1 MHKAAQVE
9 FCQAKDCLKKL
20 VAFVFVGAL
29 EDLCDSDDSLED
41 FGESELINEELGNFL
56 ILKNVFENSNYIF
69 IVFDIFE
76 GLNLNGS
83 FDNFQQVGN
92 LIERIKQTVPSREHR
107 LPRGIET
114 KLHLRALS

>member
-9 FCQAKDCLKKL
+9 FGQVKDGLRKL
-20 VAFVFVGAL
+20 VAFIFVGAL
-29 EDLCDSDDSLED
+29 EDLGDSDDSLED
-41 FGESELINEELGNFL
+41 FGESELIDEELGNFL
-56 ILKNVFENSNYIF
+56 ILKNIFEHSNYIF

-92 LIERIKQTVPSREHR
+92 LIERIEQTVPS
-107 LPRGIET
+107 
-114 KLHLRALS
+114 